1 MDKFIDRYQK
11 RPTTTPSAKLAAAAV
26 PEATVRRLLEE
37 AKRAHQDELDQYNKL
52 LKTKLVLDLES
63 KIVRQVN
70 EAIVQETLEHAR
82 TVFERDMKPELSR
95 AMELEVDRTKRIL
108 ITNVEEEVRQVKR
121 DLETEVSQ
129 AKRDKLA
136 MVDTEVSQAKR
147 DKLALIEME
156 VRQAKRDQL
165 ALIEMEVSQAKRDKL
180 ALIETEVSQAKRDK
194 LAVVDT
200 EVSQAKRDKL
210 ALIETEKKSAVT
222 AVHRVQP
229 HAALEHTP
237 VGKPSIPISNDMVA
251 RLLKKQ
257 EHQHHPTVSKI
268 NT

>member
-147 DKLALIEME
+147 DKLALIE
-156 VRQAKRDQL
+156 
-165 ALIEMEVSQAKRDKL
+165 
-180 ALIETEVSQAKRDK
+180 TEVSQAKRDK

-257 EHQHHPTVSKI
+257 EHQHHPTVYKI